1 MAQQGQPQYNQAPPS
16 QHPSQHQPGYPPP
29 GPGAPVVMVGEG
41 VCPKCGS
48 KFVSLNWGLSSKW
61 SNFCPHD
68 GGKILCSEWVKF
80 LSSEW
85 VKFLSSEWV
94 KFLSSEWVKFLSSE
108 WGMLLTDNNA
118 FICGLLWAFFCFP
131 FGLICLSSMWKKRC
145 VSCGFEVPQCC

>member
-41 VCPKCGS
+41 VCPKCG
-48 KFVSLNWGLSSKW
+48 
-61 SNFCPHD
+61 
-68 GGKILCSEWVKF
+68 
-80 LSSEW
+80 
-85 VKFLSSEWV
+85 
-94 KFLSSEWVKFLSSE
+94 
-108 WGMLLTDNNA
+108 GMLLTDNNA